1 MCCPRLPVS
10 AVAVFFAESKSPQ
23 STAAQS
29 SSIDFSSASAAASSV
44 TTNGGSTAA
53 WAACFAVLPPW
64 VRVALGSLMHVGTLV
79 PSSATKIV
87 RPGREV
93 ASVGAGASGL
103 DGPVFPTSCARA
115 GLLVAAARE
124 GRVAVWGAPCS
135 EACRRGHRP
144 AASLFLPPPTAT
156 ATRLS
161 VASGCQEP
169 AAREAAGALLSP
181 PRRPGKR
188 KTLQERQWRGRPAQN
203 YFNLFFD
210 GSGVGN
216 RSINLT
222 QLLPV

>member
-1 MCCPRLPVS
+1 
-10 AVAVFFAESKSPQ
+10 
-23 STAAQS
+23 
-29 SSIDFSSASAAASSV
+29 
-44 TTNGGSTAA
+44 
-53 WAACFAVLPPW
+53 LPPW

-87 RPGREV
+87 RDPVEKSHPWARGLADWTDRFFS
-93 ASVGAGASGL
+93 ASR
-103 DGPVFPTSCARA
+103 ARA

-135 EACRRGHRP
+135 EACRRGHCP
-144 AASLFLPPPTAT
+144 AASLFLPPPTTT

-188 KTLQERQWRGRPAQN
+188 KTLEERQWRGRPAQN

-222 QLLPV
+222 QLLPVWCITSNHRCAERRFRGPIEQGATCIHHYRRPALERGNTKPKKTIP

>member
-1 MCCPRLPVS
+1 VGGVLCG
-10 AVAVFFAESKSPQ
+10 FASVG
-23 STAAQS
+23 S
-29 SSIDFSSASAAASSV
+29 SGFGFAHARRNASA
-44 TTNGGSTAA
+44 
-53 WAACFAVLPPW
+53 L
-64 VRVALGSLMHVGTLV
+64 LGHEDR
-79 PSSATKIV
+79 P

-135 EACRRGHRP
+135 EACRRGHCP
-144 AASLFLPPPTAT
+144 AASLFLPPPTTT

-188 KTLQERQWRGRPAQN
+188 KTLEERQWRGRPAQN

-222 QLLPV
+222 QLLPVWCITSNHRCAERRFRGPIEQGATCIHHYRRPALERGNTKPKKTIP